1 MLDDNNASK
10 DRGDEAAAHPHAPSE
25 FSGPLCG
32 ACGRN
37 NPEGTRFCAHCGAP
51 IGPLAVVHPLD
62 SIRADSY
69 VLRKTT
75 TEPTRPIVLF
85 GVWLLN
91 FPALVFCAVMV
102 VVLLTDRPSAGTIP
116 FVLIFVALACVA
128 GLLLYRSTKSY
139 DEGKRKETERAA
151 ARAARGSRR

>member
-1 MLDDNNASK
+1 MLDDDNASK
-10 DRGDEAAAHPHAPSE
+10 DHGDEAAAHPHAPSE
-25 FSGPLCG
+25 FSDPLCG

-51 IGPLAVVHPLD
+51 IGPLSVVNPLD
-62 SIRADSY
+62 SVRAEGY
-69 VLRKTT
+69 MYRKTT
-75 TEPTRPIVLF
+75 TEPTKPIVLF

-91 FPALVFCAVMV
+91 IPALVFCGVMI

-116 FVLIFVALACVA
+116 IVLIFIALACVA

-139 DEGKRKETERAA
+139 YEGKRKEAERAA
-151 ARAARGSRR
+151 SRRARGPGR